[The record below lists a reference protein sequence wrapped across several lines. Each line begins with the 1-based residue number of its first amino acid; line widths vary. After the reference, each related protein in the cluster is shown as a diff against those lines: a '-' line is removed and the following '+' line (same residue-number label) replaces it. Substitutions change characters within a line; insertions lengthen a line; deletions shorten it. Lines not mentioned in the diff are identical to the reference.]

1 MKNSVLRA
9 SEFPFY
15 YGWLILAAAAVSE
28 MLAQGATSYA
38 AGLFVLPLQA
48 EFHISRAD
56 ANSPILILF
65 FGVALSSPFVGKLI
79 DRFSIRLVMPLGAAI
94 FSLSLIAIASSASLW
109 VMALILFLPG
119 AIGFISI
126 GPLTTAAMAAR
137 WFYRRRGLALGLA
150 AVATSGGGFI
160 VVPVLSQAIQSHGW
174 RLGLIYEAVT
184 MAAIIMVLTLLVLRD
199 NPSKVGLGEHLEN
212 QGRPAMASH
221 SKSPGADA
229 GSVLTWREILASRAF
244 WIPSLVLATVSGT
257 SQALVVTLV
266 PYAIGSGVAVPS
278 AAALISA
285 FAVSATLTKVAAGV
299 LADHISHRL
308 LLIAA
313 SLFMTLS
320 WLTLTLFAGY
330 WALFASSCIG
340 GVALGCALPTAAAL
354 IAARFG
360 SARFGTVMGWTYT
373 LIAAFAILATRL
385 IGAFYDSLGG
395 YHYAFLFFSL
405 ILACLFVGTILVA
418 PERKAA

>member
-1 MKNSVLRA
+1 MKNSAMRA
-9 SEFPFY
+9 SGFPFY

-28 MLAQGATSYA
+28 MLVQGATSYS

-56 ANSPILILF
+56 ANSPVLILF
-65 FGVALSSPFVGKLI
+65 FGAALVSPLVGKLI
-79 DRFSIRLVMPLGAAI
+79 DRFPIRLVLSLGAAI
-94 FSLSLIAIASSASLW
+94 FSLSLIGIASSASLR
-109 VMALILFLPG
+109 VMALILVLPG
-119 AIGFISI
+119 AIGFMSI

-160 VVPVLSQAIQSHGW
+160 VVPLLSRAIQIDGW
-174 RLGLIYEAVT
+174 RLGLIYEAVA
-184 MAAIIMVLTLLVLRD
+184 MAIIIILSTLLVLRD
-199 NPSKVGLGEHLEN
+199 NPVDLGLDEHPEN
-212 QGRPAMASH
+212 QGRPAAASH
-221 SKSPGADA
+221 SKDRNA
-229 GSVLTWREILASRAF
+229 GNRPALTWREILASRAF

-266 PYAIGSGVAVPS
+266 PYAIGLHFAATS
-278 AAALISA
+278 AAVLISA
-285 FAVSATLTKVAAGV
+285 FAISAAVTKVSAGI
-299 LADHISHRL
+299 LADYVNQRL

-313 SLFMTLS
+313 ALFMTLS

-330 WALFASSCIG
+330 WALFASSCMG

-360 SARFGTVMGWTYT
+360 SAKFGAVMGWTYA
-373 LIAAFAILATRL
+373 LIAAFAILATRF
-385 IGAFYDSLGG
+385 IGALYDSLGG
-395 YHYAFLFFSL
+395 YHYAFMIFSL
-405 ILACLFVGTILVA
+405 ILAGLLVGTLLVA
-418 PERKAA
+418 PERRMT